1 MRYAKGSFVIS
12 EERDVPLLRQIRNSR
27 FITHAQLFEVS
38 KLVGFEHDRD
48 SFNWRLRRL
57 RTSAYISVCSEIHAA
72 GSAVYQITKNG
83 LTVLEHFG
91 EFAVVLN
98 SNTEHLPH
106 LAQVFHALE
115 LNDIYLALARQNLVA
130 GWQSEIEIACYNTIS
145 PRPFQKDYDAV
156 VDVWINDRKARFA
169 LEYER
174 SLKNHKHYSRIREA
188 LEAERELDS
197 ILYITA
203 GNDLLLPLIQ
213 EFETTKK
220 KLFFTTASTFT
231 RDLLETRV
239 IGPGAVPCVLREHL
253 QQDS

>member
-1 MRYAKGSFVIS
+1 MRYAKGSLIVS
-12 EERDVPLLRQIRNSR
+12 AERDIPLLRQIRNSR
-27 FITHAQLFEVS
+27 FITHAQLFEFS

-48 SFNWRLRRL
+48 SFNWRMRRL
-57 RTSAYISVCSEIHAA
+57 RTSAYISVCSEVQAA
-72 GSAVYQITKNG
+72 GSAVYQITKAG

-91 EFAVVLN
+91 ECAIVLN

-115 LNDIYLALARQNLVA
+115 LNAIYLALARQNLVA
-130 GWQSEIEIACYNTIS
+130 TWQSEIEVASYNTIS

-156 VDVWINDRKARFA
+156 VDVWLNDRKARFA

-174 SLKNHKHYSRIREA
+174 SLKNHRHYSRIREA

-197 ILYITA
+197 ILYLTA
-203 GNDLLLPLIQ
+203 GTDLLVPLIQ
-213 EFETTKK
+213 EFESTKK
-220 KLFFTTASTFT
+220 KLFFASAGTFL
-231 RDLLETRV
+231 RDLLDTTV
-239 IGPGAVPCVLREHL
+239 IGPGAAPCVFRDHL